1 MTKKLVKSAFEDYV
15 NANNN
20 AENEFKKILDRR
32 RKPNIVLKP
41 FSEPLKSLRHAE
53 LMRSVFYNAF
63 CSYYGEKKDQDF
75 LQNNEIQNKLSNY
88 MIQATSVL
96 DDKGMDY
103 IFAHNGYE
111 NIQEDMFFST
121 VEYDALVELLSHI
134 ISDIATTF
142 DKEYVEVLDDI
153 SRA

>member
-1 MTKKLVKSAFEDYV
+1 MRL
-15 NANNN
+15 
-20 AENEFKKILDRR
+20 KITLTRIITLR
-32 RKPNIVLKP
+32 EPNIVLKP
-41 FSEPLKSLRHAE
+41 FSELLKSLRHAE
-53 LMRSVFYNAF
+53 LMRNVFYNAF
-63 CSYYGEKKDQDF
+63 CSYYGEKKDQNF
-75 LQNNEIQNKLSNY
+75 LQNDEMRNKLSNY

-153 SRA
+153 SKA